1 MKLNKLLAAAAVPAL
16 LAFAAQADTIGY
28 SSNNFDDNYQT
39 ILRTIAGEYAKS
51 LGHDVQV
58 EDAREDVGTQM
69 SQVQNLIA
77 SGVDAIIVT
86 PVSTEATPAITE
98 MVTAAG
104 IPLVYINRRP
114 ADVDALGGKST
125 YVGSDNKVA
134 GKLQGET
141 ACAAVGGKGTA
152 VELIGFLRN
161 EDAQARTVAVDEV
174 LATDACKGITIVDKQ
189 EGEWQRT
196 KGADVVTNWL
206 ASGIKPDIVF
216 ANNDEMALGAI
227 QALKSA
233 GIDMDKVVV
242 AGIDGT
248 PDAFDAM
255 EAGDLDITV
264 FQDAKG
270 QAQGAIDAALKM
282 IGGEDLPS
290 YTDIPFIAITPD
302 NVAQYK

>member
-1 MKLNKLLAAAAVPAL
+1 MTTAKLMGAAALSAL
-16 LAFAAQADTIGY
+16 LATGALAETIGY

-39 ILRTIAGEYAKS
+39 ILRTIAEEHAKS
-51 LGHDVQV
+51 LGHALQV
-58 EDAREDVGTQM
+58 EDAREDVGTQL

-77 SGVDAIIVT
+77 AGVDAIIVT

-98 MVTAAG
+98 MVKAAG

-114 ADVDALGGKST
+114 ADADALGGNST

-134 GKLQGET
+134 GRLQGEA
-141 ACAAVGGKGTA
+141 ACAAAGGKGTA

-161 EDAQARTVAVDEV
+161 EDAQARTQAVDEA
-174 LATDACKGITIVDKQ
+174 LASDACKGITIVDKQ

-196 KGADVVTNWL
+196 KGADIVTNWL
-206 ASGIKPDIVF
+206 ASGVKPDIIF

-233 GIDMDKVVV
+233 GIAMDQVIV

-264 FQDAKG
+264 FQDAEG
-270 QAQGAIDAALKM
+270 QAKGAVDAALAI
-282 IGGEDLPS
+282 IGGADLPG
-290 YTDIPFIAITPD
+290 YTDIPFITITPD
-302 NVAQYK
+302 NLAQYK